1 MKFQIYFKS
10 VFVLFFMAFAV
21 TNMFGQDADV
31 IGSQIADKLSILL
44 PIGFIVF
51 VFLFLAWFFVSRYK
65 RCPSDKILVIY
76 GKTGQGSAKTIHGG
90 AAFVWPVLQDYQ
102 YLDGKPMAI
111 DVSLSDA
118 LSKQNIRVSVPSQFT
133 VGIGKTADLMKAAA
147 ENLLGLSKEDI
158 VSLAKDIIMG
168 QMRLVIANMD
178 IEELNVN
185 RDKFV
190 TEVYSHVDTELN
202 KIGLKLINVN
212 VTDIHDESNYIKALG
227 QEAAAKA
234 INEAKVKVS
243 REEKTGQIGAA
254 TEQQEMRIKV
264 AEANSMAEIGEKNAQ
279 AEATKGN
286 NLADIQIAESES
298 LRRIRIADANKSAEI
313 AEKTAKAD
321 AQTQSFNAET
331 KAEEAR
337 KERELAARRANEV
350 VQEEIEK
357 EKTVISA
364 QADAARTT
372 TLAKGD
378 SDALTLKYD
387 ANADGIKK
395 MMDAKA
401 VGLTQIVA
409 AAGGDVKAAIN
420 YLMLDKI
427 ENLAQIQANAVKD
440 FKFDKVVV
448 YDGGGDGN
456 SNGAA
461 GFVKNLFN
469 AIPPLN
475 DFMNQSGLALPEY
488 LAKKA
493 DTSDN
498 AVTNETTAK

>member
-1 MKFQIYFKS
+1 MKFQNFFKS

-51 VFLFLAWFFVSRYK
+51 VFLFLAWFFVSRFK

-212 VTDIHDESNYIKALG
+212 VTDIHDESDYIKALG

-254 TEQQEMRIKV
+254 TEQQEMRVKV
-264 AEANSMAEIGEKNAQ
+264 AEANSMAEIGEKNAK

-286 NLADIQIAESES
+286 NLADIQIAESAS
-298 LRRIRIADANKSAEI
+298 ITRVRIADANKSAEI
-313 AEKTAKAD
+313 AEKTAQAD
-321 AQTQSFNAET
+321 AQTASFTAET
-331 KAEEAR
+331 KAENAR

-357 EKTVISA
+357 EKTVIAA
-364 QADAARTT
+364 QAESEKVM
-372 TLAKGD
+372 TLAKGNA
-378 SDALTLKYD
+378 DALLLNYT
-387 ANADGIKK
+387 ANAEGIQK
-395 MMDAKA
+395 MLDAQASGFEK
-401 VGLTQIVA
+401 IVA
-409 AAGGDVKAAIN
+409 SAGGDVKAAMGF
-420 YLMLDKI
+420 LMLEKI
-427 ENLAQIQANAVKD
+427 ENLAKIQIEGVKGI
-440 FKFDKVVV
+440 KFDKVVV
-448 YDGGGDGN
+448 FDGGGDGN
-456 SNGAA
+456 GAA
-461 GFVKNLFN
+461 GFVNNLFK
-469 AIPPLN
+469 AVPPLN
-475 DFMNQSGLALPEY
+475 EFMQQSGLQLPEY
-488 LAKKA
+488 LAKQNTQNP
-493 DTSDN
+493 DTD
-498 AVTNETTAK
+498 TTSNSKK